1 MEKKLFE
8 ELENNIEDAIQIAK
22 GEKQPEKVY
31 LVFSPEEIKSIRSR
45 ANMSQ
50 SVFARTFN
58 ISLDT
63 VKGWE
68 QGKRSPNGVAT
79 NFLRLIDAN
88 PEYVQKTLAKMA

>member
-1 MEKKLFE
+1 MERKLFKE
-8 ELENNIEDAIQIAK
+8 IESGLKEAIQIAK
-22 GEKQPEKVY
+22 GEKQATSVY
-31 LVFSPEEIKSIRSR
+31 LVFSAKEIKGIRTR

-50 SVFARTFN
+50 SVFAKTFN

-79 NFLRLIDAN
+79 NYLRLIDAN
-88 PEYVQKTLAKMA
+88 PEYVQETLAIAV

>member
-1 MEKKLFE
+1 MEKKLFG
-8 ELENNIEDAIQIAK
+8 ELEAGLNEAIQIAK
-22 GEKQPEKVY
+22 GKKQAKSVY
-31 LVFSPEEIKSIRSR
+31 LIFSPEEIKNIRIR
-45 ANMSQ
+45 AHMSQ
-50 SVFARTFN
+50 SVFAKTFN

-88 PEYVQKTLAKMA
+88 PEYVQETLAQAV